1 MGNMTDRIKSGISY
15 VVKGADVAKK
25 VSRVAKKNS
34 IMRMAAPGIFQYQ
47 YIGPDDI
54 ETDVQLAICQALQ
67 LQYASAVCTAFS
79 LNPEMALKKYENIS
93 DFVQSFHK
101 NGDMPTNT
109 KALMTLV
116 NESSIDIDDIEN
128 AEVTEAVVD
137 NEYQYGSLSSLALE
151 CWSDTES
158 SLDMESF
165 NDIYRPYDRTLRIK
179 TEKLAALEGSFNR
192 KRNMFAAKFDSKM
205 DAIGDRMKDISSG
218 VNSLRKKGFRDNDEL
233 KGQHN
238 GSYTSV
244 KIDKN
249 TGKVI
254 MNKDGTPQLE
264 RRYLNRD
271 RTFKNEVVHVNKL
284 EAMEPTMVNVSI
296 SCHGGDGQWN
306 QTVTLGVKVMAR
318 IVKTPVLTT
327 AVADMCKSTHH
338 LINRILKFT
347 KGEKKTLDFLFGVT
361 ASKKRAIQAN
371 VKQELQLIEQQK
383 RRKKLAKAGKV
394 TGEGIFPILTMVIT
408 TYQAD
413 KIKELTGMDLTNAG
427 TVKKLMDEYYLL
439 AFGVYDT
446 EQHILQIL
454 FDGDTNWALT
464 SIGAMKSMMT
474 KTTDLLNQRQLINLF
489 GRS

>member
-1 MGNMTDRIKSGISY
+1 MANITDKIKNGISY
-15 VVKGADVAKK
+15 AVRGADVAKK

-47 YIGPDDI
+47 YMGPDDI
-54 ETDVQLAICQALQ
+54 EADVQLAICQALQ

-109 KALMTLV
+109 KALMTLAG
-116 NESSIDIDDIEN
+116 ESSIDVDAIED
-128 AEVTEAVVD
+128 ADVTGAVVD
-137 NEYQYGSLSSLALE
+137 NEYQHEALASLALE

-179 TEKLAALEGSFNR
+179 TEKLAALEASFSQKFANVGKRVDLISKGVNGLYEKGFNANDDLEGPHSGSYV
-192 KRNMFAAKFDSKM
+192 AAKVD
-205 DAIGDRMKDISSG
+205 
-218 VNSLRKKGFRDNDEL
+218 
-233 KGQHN
+233 
-238 GSYTSV
+238 Y
-244 KIDKN
+244 N
-249 TGKVI
+249 TGKII

-296 SCHGGDGQWN
+296 SCHGGTGDGQWN
-306 QTVTLGVKVMAR
+306 QTVTIGVKVMPR

-361 ASKKRAIQAN
+361 ASKKKAIQAN
-371 VKQELQLIEQQK
+371 VKQEIQVIEQQK

-394 TGEGIFPILTMVIT
+394 TGEGIFPILTIVIT

-413 KIKELTGMDLTNAG
+413 KIKELVGMDLTNAG
-427 TVKKLMDEYYLL
+427 TAKKLMDEYYLL

>member
-1 MGNMTDRIKSGISY
+1 MGKRLDGIKSGISY
-15 VVKGADVAKK
+15 AVKGADVAKK
-25 VSRVAKKNS
+25 VSRITGKNS
-34 IMRMAAPGIFQYQ
+34 IIRMAAPGIFQYQ

-67 LQYASAVCTAFS
+67 LQYASMVCTAFS
-79 LNPEMALKKYENIS
+79 LNPEMSLQKYGNIS

-101 NGDMPTNT
+101 NGNMPTNT
-109 KALMTLV
+109 KALLSLAS
-116 NESSIDIDDIEN
+116 ESSTELDN
-128 AEVTEAVVD
+128 VSGEVEVSGATLDTDYVD
-137 NEYQYGSLSSLALE
+137 GALTSLALE
-151 CWSDTES
+151 CWSNTENN
-158 SLDMESF
+158 LDMTSL

-179 TEKLAALEGSFNR
+179 KEKLAALEASLADKLDAVGSR
-192 KRNMFAAKFDSKM
+192 VDMISK
-205 DAIGDRMKDISSG
+205 G
-218 VNSLRKKGFRDNDEL
+218 VNDAYKRGLHGNDRL
-233 KGQHN
+233 VGQHS
-238 GSYTSV
+238 GAYTTLKV
-244 KIDKN
+244 DKK
-249 TGKVI
+249 TGQPI
-254 MNKDGTPQLE
+254 TDEHGRPQME
-264 RRYLNRD
+264 KRYLNRD
-271 RTFKNEVVHVNKL
+271 RAVKNEVVHVNKL

-296 SCHGGDGQWN
+296 SCHGEKGEGQWN
-306 QTVTLGVKVMAR
+306 QTITLGVKVMPR
-318 IVKTPVLTT
+318 IVRSHVLTT

-347 KGEKKTLDFLFGVT
+347 KGERNTLDFVFGVT
-361 ASKKRAIQAN
+361 ASKSKAIQAN
-371 VKQELQLIEQQK
+371 AKQELQLIEQQK

-427 TVKKLMDEYYLL
+427 TAKKLMDEYYLL

-454 FDGDTNWALT
+454 FDGDSNWALT